1 MIVMWKE
8 LVKMQA
14 LFMFSSFYGG
24 ISYGHLNFQKNFLEN
39 SVLNNMLYCQK
50 SSKNT

>member
-8 LVKMQA
+8 LVKYR
-14 LFMFSSFYGG
+14 LFLCLVAFMEG
-24 ISYGHLNFQKNFLEN
+24 ISYGYLNFQKFFLEN
-39 SVLNNMLYCQK
+39 SVLNNMLYYQK